1 MSDTRKKLKDNI
13 YIQLFIEF
21 FTLGLFTFGGG
32 YAMIGLLEDRMTR
45 RGWLNSE
52 EILDCI
58 AVTQTL
64 PGVIAVNMS
73 LYVGYRM
80 KGIKGAL
87 ISVFGM
93 VLPSFVIIILIA
105 MFMENFGENP
115 YLKGALKGIRI
126 ATLGLIV
133 SAAIRLAAKTF
144 DKVKGSKAD
153 SAFSIVLFGASFL
166 LISFLGV
173 DAVWVIL
180 GGMILGIGYSLLKG
194 RRETGC

>member
-1 MSDTRKKLKDNI
+1 MSENTGKKENI
-13 YIQLFIEF
+13 YLQLFIEF

-32 YAMIGLLEDRMTR
+32 YAMIGLLEERMTR
-45 RGWLNSE
+45 RGWLDSE

-73 LYVGYRM
+73 LYVGYRL

-87 ISVFGM
+87 VSVFGM

-105 MFMENFGENP
+105 MFMENFGDNR
-115 YLKGALKGIRI
+115 YIQGALKGIRI
-126 ATLGLIV
+126 ATLGLIL
-133 SAAIRLAAKTF
+133 SAAVKLAAKTY
-144 DKVKGSKAD
+144 DKVKGRKAGR
-153 SAFSIVLFGASFL
+153 AFSILLFGVSFL
-166 LISFLGV
+166 LISFMGI

-180 GGMILGIGYSLLKG
+180 GGMILGICYSLFKA
-194 RRETGC
+194 RRGEA

>member
-1 MSDTRKKLKDNI
+1 MSENTGKKENI
-13 YIQLFIEF
+13 YLQLFIEF

-32 YAMIGLLEDRMTR
+32 YAMIGLLEERMTR
-45 RGWLNSE
+45 RGWLDSD

-73 LYVGYRM
+73 LYVGYRL

-87 ISVFGM
+87 VSVFGM

-105 MFMENFGENP
+105 MFMENFGDNR
-115 YLKGALKGIRI
+115 YIQGALKGIRI
-126 ATLGLIV
+126 ATLGLIL
-133 SAAIRLAAKTF
+133 SAAVKLAAKTY

-153 SAFSIVLFGASFL
+153 SAFSILLFGVSFL
-166 LISFLGV
+166 LISFMGI

-180 GGMILGIGYSLLKG
+180 GGMILGICYSLIKA
-194 RRETGC
+194 RRGEA

>member
-1 MSDTRKKLKDNI
+1 MSENKSKKENI
-13 YIQLFIEF
+13 YLQLFIEF

-32 YAMIGLLEDRMTR
+32 YAMIGLLEERMTR

-73 LYVGYRM
+73 LYVGYRL

-87 ISVFGM
+87 VSVFGM

-105 MFMENFGENP
+105 MFMENFGDNR
-115 YLKGALKGIRI
+115 YIQGALKGIRI
-126 ATLGLIV
+126 ATLGLIL
-133 SAAIRLAAKTF
+133 SAAVKLAGKTF

-153 SAFSIVLFGASFL
+153 SAFSILLFLVSFL
-166 LISFLGV
+166 LISFMGV

-180 GGMILGIGYSLLKG
+180 AGMILGICYSLIKT
-194 RRETGC
+194 RRAEG

>member
-1 MSDTRKKLKDNI
+1 MSETKKIKENI
-13 YIQLFIEF
+13 YLQLFIEF

-32 YAMIGLLEDRMTR
+32 YAMIGLLEDRMTK
-45 RGWLNSE
+45 RGWLDSE

-87 ISVFGM
+87 VSVFGM

-105 MFMENFGENP
+105 MFMENFGDNR
-115 YLKGALKGIRI
+115 YIQGALKGIRI
-126 ATLGLIV
+126 ATLGLIL
-133 SAAIRLAAKTF
+133 SAAVRLAGKTF

-153 SAFSIVLFGASFL
+153 SAFTILLFLVSFL
-166 LISFLGV
+166 LISLIGI

-180 GGMILGIGYSLLKG
+180 GGMILGVSYSLIKT
-194 RRETGC
+194 RRAER

>member
-1 MSDTRKKLKDNI
+1 MSEKTEKKENI
-13 YIQLFIEF
+13 YLQLFIEF

-32 YAMIGLLEDRMTR
+32 YAMIGLLEERMTR
-45 RGWLNSE
+45 RGWLDSD

-73 LYVGYRM
+73 LYVGYRL

-87 ISVFGM
+87 VSVFGM

-105 MFMENFGENP
+105 MFMENFGDNR
-115 YLKGALKGIRI
+115 YIQGALKGIRI
-126 ATLGLIV
+126 ATLGLIL
-133 SAAIRLAAKTF
+133 SAAVKLAAKTY

-153 SAFSIVLFGASFL
+153 RAFSVLLFGVSFL
-166 LISFLGV
+166 LISFMGI

-180 GGMILGIGYSLLKG
+180 GGMILGVCYSLIKA
-194 RRETGC
+194 RRGEA

>member
-1 MSDTRKKLKDNI
+1 MSENTSKKENI
-13 YIQLFIEF
+13 YLQLFIEF

-32 YAMIGLLEDRMTR
+32 YAMIGLLEERMTR
-45 RGWLNSE
+45 RGWLDSE

-73 LYVGYRM
+73 LYVGYRL

-87 ISVFGM
+87 VSVFGM

-105 MFMENFGENP
+105 MFMENFGDNR
-115 YLKGALKGIRI
+115 YIQGALKGIRI
-126 ATLGLIV
+126 ATLGLIL
-133 SAAIRLAAKTF
+133 SAAVKLAGKTF

-153 SAFSIVLFGASFL
+153 STFSILLFYVSFL
-166 LISFLGV
+166 LISFMGV

-180 GGMILGIGYSLLKG
+180 GGMILGICYSLIKA
-194 RRETGC
+194 RRAEG

>member
-1 MSDTRKKLKDNI
+1 MSETKNKKENI
-13 YIQLFIEF
+13 YLQLFIEF

-32 YAMIGLLEDRMTR
+32 YAMIGLLEERMTR
-45 RGWLNSE
+45 RGWLDSE

-73 LYVGYRM
+73 LYVGYRL

-87 ISVFGM
+87 VSVFGM

-105 MFMENFGENP
+105 MFMENFGDNR
-115 YLKGALKGIRI
+115 YIQGALKGIRI
-126 ATLGLIV
+126 ATLGLIL
-133 SAAIRLAAKTF
+133 SAAVKLAGKTF
-144 DKVKGSKAD
+144 DKVKGSKTD
-153 SAFSIVLFGASFL
+153 SAFSILLFAVSFL
-166 LISFLGV
+166 LISFMGV

-180 GGMILGIGYSLLKG
+180 GGMVLGICYSLIKA
-194 RRETGC
+194 RRGEA

>member
-1 MSDTRKKLKDNI
+1 MSETKNKKENI
-13 YIQLFIEF
+13 YLQLFIEF

-32 YAMIGLLEDRMTR
+32 YAMIGLLEERMTR
-45 RGWLNSE
+45 RGWLDSE

-73 LYVGYRM
+73 LYVGYRL

-87 ISVFGM
+87 VSVFGM

-105 MFMENFGENP
+105 MFMENFGDNR
-115 YLKGALKGIRI
+115 YIQGALKGIRI
-126 ATLGLIV
+126 ATLGLIL
-133 SAAIRLAAKTF
+133 SAAVKLAGKTF

-153 SAFSIVLFGASFL
+153 SAFSILLFAVSFL
-166 LISFLGV
+166 LISFMGV

-180 GGMILGIGYSLLKG
+180 GGMVLGICYSLIKA
-194 RRETGC
+194 RRGEA

>member
-1 MSDTRKKLKDNI
+1 MSENTSKKENI
-13 YIQLFIEF
+13 YLQLFIEF

-32 YAMIGLLEDRMTR
+32 YAMIGLLEERMTR

-73 LYVGYRM
+73 LYVGYRL

-87 ISVFGM
+87 VSVFGM

-105 MFMENFGENP
+105 MFMENFGDNR
-115 YLKGALKGIRI
+115 YIQGALKGIRI
-126 ATLGLIV
+126 ATLGLIL
-133 SAAIRLAAKTF
+133 SAAVKLAGKTF

-153 SAFSIVLFGASFL
+153 SAFSILLFLVSFL
-166 LISFLGV
+166 LISFMGV

-180 GGMILGIGYSLLKG
+180 AGMILGICYSLIKT
-194 RRETGC
+194 RRAEG

>member
-1 MSDTRKKLKDNI
+1 MSVNTSKKENI
-13 YIQLFIEF
+13 YLQLFIEF

-32 YAMIGLLEDRMTR
+32 YAMIGLLEERMTR

-73 LYVGYRM
+73 LYVGYRL

-87 ISVFGM
+87 VSVFGM

-105 MFMENFGENP
+105 MFMENFGDNR
-115 YLKGALKGIRI
+115 YIQGALKGIRI
-126 ATLGLIV
+126 ATLGLIL
-133 SAAIRLAAKTF
+133 SAAVKLAGKTF

-153 SAFSIVLFGASFL
+153 SAFSILLFLVSFL
-166 LISFLGV
+166 LISFMGV

-180 GGMILGIGYSLLKG
+180 AGMILGICYSLIKT
-194 RRETGC
+194 RRAEG

>member
-1 MSDTRKKLKDNI
+1 MSENTSKKENI
-13 YIQLFIEF
+13 YLQLFIEF

-32 YAMIGLLEDRMTR
+32 YAMIGLLEERMTR
-45 RGWLNSE
+45 RGWLDSE

-73 LYVGYRM
+73 LYVGYRL

-87 ISVFGM
+87 VSVFGM

-105 MFMENFGENP
+105 MFMENFGDNR
-115 YLKGALKGIRI
+115 YIQGALKGIRI
-126 ATLGLIV
+126 ATLGLIL
-133 SAAIRLAAKTF
+133 SAAVKLAGKTF
-144 DKVKGSKAD
+144 GKVKGSKAD
-153 SAFSIVLFGASFL
+153 SAFSILLFLVSFL
-166 LISFLGV
+166 LISFMGV

-180 GGMILGIGYSLLKG
+180 AGMILGICYSLIKT
-194 RRETGC
+194 RRAEG

>member
-1 MSDTRKKLKDNI
+1 MSVNTSKKENI
-13 YIQLFIEF
+13 YLQLFIEF

-32 YAMIGLLEDRMTR
+32 YAMIGLLEERMTR

-73 LYVGYRM
+73 LYVGYRL

-87 ISVFGM
+87 VSVFGM

-105 MFMENFGENP
+105 MFMENFGDNR
-115 YLKGALKGIRI
+115 YIQGALKGIRI
-126 ATLGLIV
+126 ATLGLIL
-133 SAAIRLAAKTF
+133 SAAVKLAGKTF

-153 SAFSIVLFGASFL
+153 SAFNILLFLVSFL
-166 LISFLGV
+166 LISFMGV

-180 GGMILGIGYSLLKG
+180 TGMILGICYSLIKT
-194 RRETGC
+194 RRAEG

>member
-1 MSDTRKKLKDNI
+1 MSEPSKGIKDNL

-32 YAMIGLLEDRMTR
+32 YAMIGLLEERMTR
-45 RGWLNSE
+45 RGWLDSE

-73 LYVGYRM
+73 LYVGYRL

-87 ISVFGM
+87 VSVFGM
-93 VLPSFVIIILIA
+93 VLPPFVIIILIA
-105 MFMENFGENP
+105 MFMENFGDNR
-115 YLKGALKGIRI
+115 YIQGALKGIRI
-126 ATLGLIV
+126 ATLGLIM
-133 SAAIRLAAKTF
+133 SAAAKLAGKTF

-153 SAFSIVLFGASFL
+153 SAFSILLFLVSFL
-166 LISFLGV
+166 LISFMGI

-180 GGMILGIGYSLLKG
+180 GGMILGICYSLIKT
-194 RRETGC
+194 RRAEG

>member
-1 MSDTRKKLKDNI
+1 MSKEPKRIRDNI

-32 YAMIGLLEDRMTR
+32 YAMIGLLEDRMR
-45 RGWLNSE
+45 KRGWLESE

-73 LYVGYRM
+73 VYVGYRM

-87 ISVFGM
+87 VSVFGM

-105 MFMENFGENP
+105 MFMENFGEEP
-115 YLKGALKGIRI
+115 HIRGALKGIRI
-126 ATLGLIV
+126 ATCGLIL
-133 SAAIRLAAKTF
+133 SAALRLAGKTF
-144 DKVKGSKAD
+144 DKVKGNKAD
-153 SAFSIVLFGASFL
+153 TAFSVILFLASFL
-166 LISFLGV
+166 LISFVGI
-173 DAVWVIL
+173 DALWAIL
-180 GGMILGIGYSLLKG
+180 AGLILGICYSLLKTKG
-194 RRETGC
+194 AMS

>member
-1 MSDTRKKLKDNI
+1 LSENKSKKENI
-13 YIQLFIEF
+13 YLQLFIEF

-32 YAMIGLLEDRMTR
+32 YAMIGLLEERMTR

-73 LYVGYRM
+73 LYVGYRL

-87 ISVFGM
+87 VSVFGM

-105 MFMENFGENP
+105 MFMENFGDNR
-115 YLKGALKGIRI
+115 YIQGALKGIRI
-126 ATLGLIV
+126 ATLGLIL
-133 SAAIRLAAKTF
+133 SAAVKLAGKTF

-153 SAFSIVLFGASFL
+153 SAFSILLFLVSFL
-166 LISFLGV
+166 LISFMGV

-180 GGMILGIGYSLLKG
+180 AGMILGICYSLIKT
-194 RRETGC
+194 RRAEG

>member
-1 MSDTRKKLKDNI
+1 MSENTSKKENI
-13 YIQLFIEF
+13 YLQLFIEF

-32 YAMIGLLEDRMTR
+32 YAMIGLLEERMTR
-45 RGWLNSE
+45 RGWLDSE

-73 LYVGYRM
+73 LYVGYRL

-87 ISVFGM
+87 VSVFGM

-105 MFMENFGENP
+105 MFMENFGDNR
-115 YLKGALKGIRI
+115 YIQGVLKGIRI
-126 ATLGLIV
+126 ATLGLIL
-133 SAAIRLAAKTF
+133 SAAVKLAGKTF

-153 SAFSIVLFGASFL
+153 SAFSILLFCASFL
-166 LISFLGV
+166 LISFMGV

-180 GGMILGIGYSLLKG
+180 GGMILGICYSLIKA
-194 RRETGC
+194 RRAEG

>member
-1 MSDTRKKLKDNI
+1 MSENTSKKENI
-13 YIQLFIEF
+13 YLQLFIEF

-32 YAMIGLLEDRMTR
+32 YAMIGLLEERMTR
-45 RGWLNSE
+45 RGWLDSE

-73 LYVGYRM
+73 IYVGYRL

-87 ISVFGM
+87 VSVFGM

-105 MFMENFGENP
+105 MFMENFGDNR
-115 YLKGALKGIRI
+115 YIQGALKGIRI
-126 ATLGLIV
+126 ATLGLIL
-133 SAAIRLAAKTF
+133 SAAVKLAGKTF

-153 SAFSIVLFGASFL
+153 SALSILLFCVSFL
-166 LISFLGV
+166 LISFMGV

-180 GGMILGIGYSLLKG
+180 GGMILGICYSLIKA
-194 RRETGC
+194 RRAEG

>member
-1 MSDTRKKLKDNI
+1 MSENTSKKENI
-13 YIQLFIEF
+13 YLQLFIEF
-21 FTLGLFTFGGG
+21 FTLGLFTVGGG
-32 YAMIGLLEDRMTR
+32 YAMIGLLEERMTR
-45 RGWLNSE
+45 RGWLDSE

-73 LYVGYRM
+73 IYVGYRL

-87 ISVFGM
+87 VSVFGM

-105 MFMENFGENP
+105 MFMENFGDNR
-115 YLKGALKGIRI
+115 YIQGALKGIRI
-126 ATLGLIV
+126 ATLGLIL
-133 SAAIRLAAKTF
+133 SAAVKLAGKTF

-153 SAFSIVLFGASFL
+153 SALSILLFCVSFL
-166 LISFLGV
+166 LISFMGV

-180 GGMILGIGYSLLKG
+180 GGMILGICYSLIKA
-194 RRETGC
+194 RRAEG

>member
-1 MSDTRKKLKDNI
+1 MIALE
-13 YIQLFIEF
+13 LFLSF
-21 FTLGLFTFGGG
+21 FKIGLFTFGGG
-32 YAMIGLLEDRMTR
+32 YAMIGLLEERMTR

-73 LYVGYRM
+73 LYVGYRL

-87 ISVFGM
+87 VSVFGM

-105 MFMENFGENP
+105 MFMENFGDNR
-115 YLKGALKGIRI
+115 YIQGALKGIRI
-126 ATLGLIV
+126 ATLGLIL
-133 SAAIRLAAKTF
+133 SAAVKLAGKTF

-153 SAFSIVLFGASFL
+153 SAFSILLFLVSFL
-166 LISFLGV
+166 LISFMGV

-180 GGMILGIGYSLLKG
+180 AGMILGICYSLIKT
-194 RRETGC
+194 RRAEG

>member
-1 MSDTRKKLKDNI
+1 MSENKSKKENI
-13 YIQLFIEF
+13 YLQLFIEF

-32 YAMIGLLEDRMTR
+32 YAMIGLLEERMTR

-73 LYVGYRM
+73 LYVGYRL

-87 ISVFGM
+87 VSVFGM

-105 MFMENFGENP
+105 MFMENFGDNR
-115 YLKGALKGIRI
+115 YIQGALKGIRI
-126 ATLGLIV
+126 ATLGLIL
-133 SAAIRLAAKTF
+133 SAAVKLAGKTF

-153 SAFSIVLFGASFL
+153 SAFSILLFLVSFL
-166 LISFLGV
+166 LISFMGV

-180 GGMILGIGYSLLKG
+180 AGMILGICYSLIKA
-194 RRETGC
+194 RRAEG

>member
-1 MSDTRKKLKDNI
+1 MSEPSKGIKDNL

-32 YAMIGLLEDRMTR
+32 YAMIGLLEERMTR
-45 RGWLNSE
+45 RGWLDSE

-73 LYVGYRM
+73 LYVGYRL

-87 ISVFGM
+87 VSVFGM

-105 MFMENFGENP
+105 MFMENFGDNR
-115 YLKGALKGIRI
+115 YIQGALKGIRI
-126 ATLGLIV
+126 ATLGLIL
-133 SAAIRLAAKTF
+133 SAAAKLAGKTF

-153 SAFSIVLFGASFL
+153 SAFSILLFLVSFM
-166 LISFLGV
+166 LISFMGI

-180 GGMILGIGYSLLKG
+180 GGMILGICYSLIKT
-194 RRETGC
+194 RRAEG